1 MFGKRKENNMIVI
14 RAKNGLTAE
23 SLVGLAAT
31 LEKEATVFPNV
42 TIRFELDGW
51 SGESAKEGNNR
62 DD

>member
-1 MFGKRKENNMIVI
+1 MFSKRKENNMIVI

-31 LEKEATVFPNV
+31 LEKEAAVFPNV

-51 SGESAKEGNNR
+51 SGESMKEGNNR